1 MVLETMQLPQMYA
14 PFAFHL

>member
-1 MVLETMQLPQMYA
+1 MVLEIMQLPQMYA